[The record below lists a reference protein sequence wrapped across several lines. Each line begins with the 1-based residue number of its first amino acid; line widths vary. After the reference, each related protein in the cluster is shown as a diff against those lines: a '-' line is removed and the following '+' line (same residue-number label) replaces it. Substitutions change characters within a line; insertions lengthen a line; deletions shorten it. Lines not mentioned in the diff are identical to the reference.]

1 MSEPVTLQDLINSVP
16 VANHPESSQKLLLFD
31 SDGSP
36 VTIKVANLNADHHF
50 SLDVT
55 TADAGKWVRL
65 GSIPSTTGNI
75 FHVALEH
82 GAGGGASCCL
92 SLVVSYRSTQS
103 ATIRQ
108 LSLNPANYDRIPKLR
123 IAISGIRAYLDFLA
137 GASGYSRVDFF
148 GMTETVNTSEKGIL
162 PDSTPADKI
171 IEFVTSELPS

>member
-1 MSEPVTLQDLINSVP
+1 MSTPIILQNLIKSLPVVTQ
-16 VANHPESSQKLLLFD
+16 PESSQTLMLFN

-36 VTIKVANLNADHHF
+36 VTLKVANLDAKHHF
-50 SLDVT
+50 SLNVT
-55 TADAGKWVRL
+55 TADVGKWVRL

-108 LSLNPANYDRIPKLR
+108 LSLNPVNYDRIPKLR
-123 IAISGIRAYLDFLA
+123 IAISGTKVYLDFLA
-137 GASGYSRVDFF
+137 GATGSSRVDFF
-148 GMTETVNTSEKGIL
+148 GMTETVSTSEKGIL
-162 PDSTPADKI
+162 PDSTSADKI